1 MIPMLLALDTATA
14 TASLALYDLASR
26 QLLAE
31 LTWQARR
38 RQTQDLL
45 PALGDVLRLLDAT
58 PQAITAL
65 AVTTG
70 PGSFTGVRIAIS
82 AAKGLALGLPQPPPV
97 VGIPTLSVTAA
108 PYIEL
113 IGSTDVAIAICAAI
127 QAGRGRYNWTWFGG
141 ADLLHRPTVADHHAG
156 TVAELAAALVER
168 NTEGSSEHNS
178 TIWLAGEIGPDLAA
192 ALAGLAHV
200 RCVDPVT
207 SLRRAGQ
214 LARLAALH
222 LAAGQADTLETLQP
236 LYLRNP

>member
-14 TASLALYDLASR
+14 AASLALYDLDSR

-45 PALGDVLRLLDAT
+45 PALEDVLRLLDRS
-58 PQAITAL
+58 PQEITAL

-82 AAKGLALGLPQPPPV
+82 AAKGLALGLPQPPAII
-97 VGIPTLSVTAA
+97 GIPTLSVTAA
-108 PYIEL
+108 PYIKLAAAADEL
-113 IGSTDVAIAICAAI
+113 VICAAI
-127 QAGRGRYNWTWFGG
+127 QAGRGRYNWAWFG
-141 ADLLHRPTVADHHAG
+141 AEDLLHRPAAADHQTG
-156 TVAELAAALVER
+156 TVGEMAAALAER
-168 NTEGSSEHNS
+168 NQA
-178 TIWLAGEIGPDLAA
+178 IWLAGEIGADLAA
-192 ALAGLAHV
+192 ALKGLQHV
-200 RCVDPVT
+200 RCVDAVT
-207 SLRRAGQ
+207 GLRRAGQ

-222 LAAGQADTLETLQP
+222 LAAGHGDAPAALQP